1 MMQIFID
8 VLKIIISI
16 TVVDCLLMG
25 ILHPYFA
32 KKVSER
38 RHRGLIWLTAVK
50 AAITGG
56 SAMRSFEG
64 SGILPCGKCLC
75 TDIPFS
81 EYPPPM
87 PPVKALTGMLQK
99 DKISS
104 PRFHKYFLPGGV
116 RRQGCR
122 RR

>member
-38 RHRGLIWLTAVK
+38 RHRGLIW
-50 AAITGG
+50 
-56 SAMRSFEG
+56 
-64 SGILPCGKCLC
+64 
-75 TDIPFS
+75 
-81 EYPPPM
+81 
-87 PPVKALTGMLQK
+87 
-99 DKISS
+99 
-104 PRFHKYFLPGGV
+104 
-116 RRQGCR
+116 
-122 RR
+122 

>member
-64 SGILPCGKCLC
+64 SGILPWKM
-75 TDIPFS
+75 
-81 EYPPPM
+81 PM
-87 PPVKALTGMLQK
+87 YRHTFFR
-99 DKISS
+99 ISAADAACKS
-104 PRFHKYFLPGGV
+104 PYRNASKE
-116 RRQGCR
+116 
-122 RR
+122 